1 MTTPSGKKS
10 AGKST
15 GRSAQGKTAS
25 SKAGQAK
32 KASPAKKSAPR
43 KSGSRKKKQGGR
55 GVLFAFA
62 AGLVIASAAFWFL
75 RDFSMPDLDGFMAG
89 LTRQHVAEQ
98 AGQQPGGHA
107 DSRTGGRAD
116 SAKSGLAD
124 SRTGKQASNQTSGK
138 TSSQTSGQTR
148 RAGSAPQAVQSPEP
162 RPGAATLPPVSPG
175 RSAAADDEA
184 RREAARSSAV
194 ASALKELQD
203 LPYEEPIEESLDDRV
218 RQMDYAVMQAAWQL
232 GLPPGALRLAAAED
246 RRANGDHYRY
256 QVIEVLPGS
265 SSSAFI
271 KKLRDAL
278 GKWAEG
284 ASAKEAGGNRWTLSV
299 HGVTTHEL
307 RLYPGKSAFPSAAV
321 QPPAHEYAPPV
332 VSRPRHPD
340 AEPRLAIVIDDLGA
354 SKAAVD
360 TLLALEYPVTCAF
373 WPHAGHT
380 AAGARAA
387 HAKGREVIVHL
398 PMEPVGYPAVKP
410 GPNVLL
416 TGMDASRI
424 RALTEA
430 GIAAVPFASG
440 LNNHMGSRFTQSA
453 PGVRAVL
460 EVLKARGL
468 FMLDSLTHS
477 RSVFAAEAGRMGVPR
492 HRRNVFL
499 DVEHS
504 KGKVLEALRKAER
517 IAELS
522 GHAVAIGHPLPGTLA
537 ALKDWQRLRNKKIRI
552 VRLSDLPQP

>member
-15 GRSAQGKTAS
+15 GRSAQSKTGQTKTGS
-25 SKAGQAK
+25 NKAGQAK

-43 KSGSRKKKQGGR
+43 KSTRKKKPGGR
-55 GVLFAFA
+55 GVLLAFA
-62 AGLVIASAAFWFL
+62 AGLIIASAGFWFL
-75 RDFSMPDLDGFMAG
+75 RDASLPDFSGFVAG
-89 LTRQHVAEQ
+89 VTQRPAAEQ
-98 AGQQPGGHA
+98 SVKQP
-107 DSRTGGRAD
+107 DR
-116 SAKSGLAD
+116 
-124 SRTGKQASNQTSGK
+124 
-138 TSSQTSGQTR
+138 SSE
-148 RAGSAPQAVQSPEP
+148 QS
-162 RPGAATLPPVSPG
+162 RPGAENAKAGQARRASETQHQGMQQASRPPASRPHASRPDASAQAPAPPVSG
-175 RSAAADDEA
+175 VAADDEA

-203 LPYEEPIEESLDDRV
+203 LPYEEPLEESLDDRV

-232 GLPPGALRLAAAED
+232 KLPPGALRLASAED
-246 RRANGDHYRY
+246 RRVDNGGGEHYRH
-256 QVIEVLPGS
+256 QVIEVLPGAT
-265 SSSAFI
+265 SSAFV
-271 KKLRDAL
+271 KALRGSL

-284 ASAKEAGGNRWTLSV
+284 ANARELGGDRWALSIN
-299 HGVTTHEL
+299 GVTTHEL
-307 RLYPGKSAFPSAAV
+307 RLYPGKSAFPTTAAV
-321 QPPAHEYAPPV
+321 LPPPAPHEYAPPV

-340 AEPRLAIVIDDLGA
+340 AEAKLAIVIDDLGA

-360 TLLALEYPVTCAF
+360 TLLALDYPVTCAF

-416 TGMDASRI
+416 TGMDAVRI
-424 RALTEA
+424 RAVTEA
-430 GIAAVPFASG
+430 GIAAVPYAVG
-440 LNNHMGSRFTQSA
+440 LNNHMGSRFTQQA
-453 PGVRAVL
+453 QGVKAVL
-460 EVLKARGL
+460 DVLKARGM

-477 RSVFAAEAGRMGVPR
+477 RSVFGAEARRMGVAH

-504 KGKVLEALRKAER
+504 KAKVLEALRKAER
-517 IAELS
+517 IALLS
-522 GHAVAIGHPLPGTLA
+522 GHAVAIGHPLPETLA
-537 ALKDWQRLRNKKIRI
+537 ALKEWQRLRNKKIRI
-552 VRLSDLPQP
+552 VRLSDLPQS